1 LPVIDTVANDYLEE
15 VTFLAVAGRGELGA
29 TTEEAGRLFSDNLL
43 WGLDDSVWGLY
54 GIPGQPASVLIV
66 GDVIVDMWF
75 GAISEDEFRTRLD
88 NMLSLS
94 A

>member
-1 LPVIDTVANDYLEE
+1 MANDYLEE

-54 GIPGQPASVLIV
+54 GIPGQPASVLIQS
-66 GDVIVDMWF
+66 GVIVDVWF
-75 GAISEDEFRTRLD
+75 GALGDEALREKLD
-88 NMLSLS
+88 TV
-94 A
+94 AG